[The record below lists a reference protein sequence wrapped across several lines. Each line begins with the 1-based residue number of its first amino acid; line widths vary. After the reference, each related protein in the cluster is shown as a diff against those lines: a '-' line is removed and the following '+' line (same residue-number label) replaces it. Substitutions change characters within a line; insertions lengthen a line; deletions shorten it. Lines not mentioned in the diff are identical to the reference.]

1 MITYSTKFWF
11 YIIIFF
17 MISIGLMIYGIT
29 KLIKINTFEKR
40 QSMNYY
46 KEFPSTFIKYEK
58 TKVFF
63 YILRDRYGRIYY
75 PVFHYKYGMDECI
88 LRSKYAVKYS
98 TYEAGQKVN
107 LYQDPKT
114 EVIFENP
121 VNGKRD
127 AYIFIINGII
137 ILAFALFNIY
147 LFL

>member
-1 MITYSTKFWF
+1 MITYRTKFWF
-11 YIIIFF
+11 YIFIFC

-58 TKVFF
+58 ARVFF
-63 YILRDRYGRIYY
+63 YRLRDKYGRLYY
-75 PVFHYKYGMDECI
+75 PVFYYKYGMDEYN
-88 LRSKYAVKYS
+88 LRSKYTVKCS
-98 TYEAGQKVN
+98 TYKVGQKVN

-127 AYIFIINGII
+127 AYIFILNGI
-137 ILAFALFNIY
+137 LVLVFALFNVY